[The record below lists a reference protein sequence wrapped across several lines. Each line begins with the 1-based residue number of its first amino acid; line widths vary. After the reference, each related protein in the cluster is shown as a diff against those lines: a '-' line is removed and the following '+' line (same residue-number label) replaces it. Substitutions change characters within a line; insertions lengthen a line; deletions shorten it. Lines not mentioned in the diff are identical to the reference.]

1 MAEWPEYYMPAPAI
15 LITVCEDSLAGFT
28 TSPVGS
34 AGSVAWTVANAGYFY
49 PFRLT
54 ARATVY
60 QLLFFVGGTSS
71 GNIDMA
77 IYDSQKNRIV
87 SAGSTAMSAT
97 VNTVQELNIT
107 DTVLAPGDYFLAV
120 AVDNET
126 GTGFK
131 IAAPLDEIGFSTCP
145 IYTQTGL
152 TAAALPDPGAPVFTT
167 ETSPPIWL
175 VGMQLVPT
183 F

>member
-1 MAEWPEYYMPAPAI
+1 MAEWPEYYMPPPPI
-15 LITVCEDSLAGFT
+15 LTTLCMDSMGGAL
-28 TSPVGS
+28 VS
-34 AGSVAWTVANAGYFY
+34 ASASSASAAWSVANAGYFY

-60 QLLFFVGGTSS
+60 QLLFFVGDTSS

-97 VNTVQELNIT
+97 VNTIQELNIT
-107 DTVLAPGDYFLAV
+107 DTVLAAGDYWLAV
-120 AVDNET
+120 AVDNTT
-126 GTGFK
+126 GTCFQSA
-131 IAAPLDEIGFSTCP
+131 IQTDEISFSRFTV
-145 IYTQTGL
+145 YTQTGL
-152 TAAALPDPGAPVFTT
+152 TAAALPDPMVPVLST
-167 ETSPPIWL
+167 ETSPPVWY
-175 VGMQLVPT
+175 VGLQLVPT